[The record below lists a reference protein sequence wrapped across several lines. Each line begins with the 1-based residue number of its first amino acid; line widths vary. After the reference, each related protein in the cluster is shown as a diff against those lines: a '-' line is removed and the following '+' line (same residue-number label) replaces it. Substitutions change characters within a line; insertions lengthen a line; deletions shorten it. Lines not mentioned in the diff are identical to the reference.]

1 MTTTLPS
8 DHPLF
13 TLFRD
18 IGRKNLLGVVGI
30 RRPEVAD
37 YVCDMM
43 IRFAHVDEIR
53 RVRDLAGRPLED
65 VGEMLEAAD
74 RAAAIPRGQSM
85 RDVRRHIGDF
95 TLFFLG
101 MFPEWVA
108 RHATT
113 RLPGVY
119 VDWSSEGKRSYRI
132 VSEFRSAPFEDEAPL
147 FAALADAY
155 DFCVVGLN
163 LIRND
168 LRQLTDPRYAW
179 LRAALDE

>member
-1 MTTTLPS
+1 MAASLHE
-8 DHPLF
+8 HPLR

-18 IGRKNLLGVVGI
+18 VGRKNLLGVVGI
-30 RRPEVAD
+30 RPPEVAD
-37 YVCDMM
+37 YVTEMLV
-43 IRFAHVDEIR
+43 RFTHVDEIR
-53 RVRDLAGRPLED
+53 RVRDVAGRPLED
-65 VGEMLEAAD
+65 VGEMLAEAE
-74 RAAAIPRGQSM
+74 RAAARPRGQSE

-113 RLPGVY
+113 RLPGVF
-119 VDWSSEGKRSYRI
+119 VDWSAEGKRSYRI
-132 VSEFRSAPFEDEAPL
+132 VSEFRSAPFEDEAPM
-147 FAALADAY
+147 FAALADVY

-163 LIRND
+163 LIRED

-179 LRAALDE
+179 LRAALED